1 MIDLNTENIE
11 HTQKALAG
19 IKGGA
24 EKALSRSLNK
34 AVKGIRTDAVRSARE
49 EYVAKAKDIRS
60 TIRISRSKP
69 NALRAS
75 AVSRGKRISLY
86 NFKVSKQNVK
96 QKRPV
101 RVQVKN
107 TGGAMKP
114 LAHAF
119 VRTMNGSQTGV
130 FERVG
135 KRRLPI
141 KKLTGP
147 AAPTMIGS
155 ETVRIA
161 IEENALR
168 RFEKELDHQIIYLM
182 EGGR

>member
-60 TIRISRSKP
+60 TIRLKTSRS
-69 NALRAS
+69 NNLTAS
-75 AVSRGKRISLY
+75 AVSRGQRIDLY
-86 NFKVSKQNVK
+86 KFKIRKQNAK

-101 RVQVKN
+101 MVQVKN
-107 TGGAMKP
+107 DGTMKP
-114 LAHAF
+114 LFRAF
-119 VRTMNGSQTGV
+119 VATMKGGHTGI

-135 KRRLPI
+135 KKQLPI
-141 KKLTGP
+141 IALTGP

-155 ETVRIA
+155 EAVRTS